1 MSVLGIVVLSMVG
14 GVLLAALVALV
25 GYLAYTAMKLRAEL
39 RVHEANLNSAL
50 AEHRKVMA
58 DAHGELARAVAGV
71 HGDELALASK
81 RAVMAAH
88 RIEQAALG
96 FADLAK
102 AMLNL
107 DGTEMEAGEAGEAG
121 ASGEPTQGG
130 QGGGQSGQGGQG
142 IDGSEGLGR
151 NGTASRRSIFSTPP
165 PPMPPDAYAPVDKTG
180 EPFITQSRVV
190 QGDAAAARM
199 DGGLGIQGLEVE
211 E

>member
-121 ASGEPTQGG
+121 ASVEST
-130 QGGGQSGQGGQG
+130 QGGQG

-151 NGTASRRSIFSTPP
+151 TGTASRRSIFSTPP